1 MLFQPLL
8 WPLCESMF
16 LVIRHYS
23 SQKFKNLW
31 NSNIITG
38 WDWWSALLCSGI
50 VLATSR
56 IGFLFSNFKLGHS
69 DYDDWLLFHSSIHHV
84 STIFLLSSRYTH
96 THTHTHTHMLSLTS
110 NLETNLIFKLYNRRH
125 AFLYLSNSKYK
136 QGFNSSR
143 SVLKKKI
150 FHCTSGLILV

>member
-50 VLATSR
+50 VLATSSEWISFFQLQTWTFR
-56 IGFLFSNFKLGHS
+56 LGWLVALPQFHPPCLNYLFIVITL
-69 DYDDWLLFHSSIHHV
+69 Y
-84 STIFLLSSRYTH
+84 
-96 THTHTHTHMLSLTS
+96 THTHTHMLSLTS

-143 SVLKKKI
+143 SVLKKKKNSLRI
-150 FHCTSGLILV
+150 RTHCSVD